1 MNFIKGLI
9 TALVISIIMSSPVY
23 AELHDNVVTLNHAEY
38 VNIDR
43 TITRGG
49 KTYPLYYTS
58 KEDLYAY
65 VYGDV
70 ACEMNN
76 IDYDKIVKSLEDRHD
91 IIATVYDDLN
101 VTIFEVKD
109 PMLAEGVYKSIK
121 DNFAFTYCQLNGV
134 TNHPDMGLTYVVPIE
149 GEMGPQDIN
158 QLYWWTK
165 FDKMLTTF

>member
-1 MNFIKGLI
+1 MNYIKGLVI
-9 TALVISIIMSSPVY
+9 ALVISIITMSPVY
-23 AELHDNVVTLNHAEY
+23 ADIHTNVVTLNHAEY

-43 TITRGG
+43 TIVRGG

-70 ACEMNN
+70 ACEMNGIYYN
-76 IDYDKIVKSLEDRHD
+76 EIIKLLEDRHD
-91 IIATVYDDLN
+91 IKATVYLDLD
-101 VTIFEVKD
+101 VTIFEAAD
-109 PMLAEGVYKSIK
+109 PMLAEEVYKSIK

-149 GEMGPQDIN
+149 GEMGPQDLN